1 MKIKIIEPVLYNE
14 QNIEKIR
21 NLYDA
26 IKRPD
31 TILDIMGL
39 EKGAADIEYYYD
51 EEIAKVELLKEVQ
64 KAEEKGC
71 DGILIYCTGDPGLDA
86 AREIVEVPVIGLG
99 QAEFHV
105 ASLLC
110 SRFTIVSPGSSIMAE
125 ELIHKYH
132 LEGKVKEM
140 IPIDIT
146 VSQVKNRDLAKA
158 TILEAIKEKE
168 LEALVLDCGH
178 LMGLSKELST
188 ILGVPVIGPEV
199 AVPLLESLIVSSL
212 SQSKKIFMKPSEKK
226 RIT

>member
-1 MKIKIIEPVLYNE
+1 
-14 QNIEKIR
+14 
-21 NLYDA
+21 
-26 IKRPD
+26 
-31 TILDIMGL
+31 
-39 EKGAADIEYYYD
+39 
-51 EEIAKVELLKEVQ
+51 
-64 KAEEKGC
+64 
-71 DGILIYCTGDPGLDA
+71 
-86 AREIVEVPVIGLG
+86 
-99 QAEFHV
+99 
-105 ASLLC
+105 
-110 SRFTIVSPGSSIMAE
+110 
-125 ELIHKYH
+125 
-132 LEGKVKEM
+132 M